1 VASIDG
7 TVIVLADGQE
17 DVSIELVG
25 EAEPLAAMLHLGDLV
40 NATGTMGASG
50 RLIVDDP
57 GALVRVAA
65 LGASRPP
72 GSAGPASSVAQ
83 TPDLTASRPVQSG
96 PIVAL
101 AAILGLAGTLVIG
114 AFAASLYGP
123 NRVRNWPNR
132 LKSRITRI

>member
-1 VASIDG
+1 VSSIDG
-7 TVIVLADGQE
+7 TVIVLADGQG
-17 DVSIELVG
+17 DVTIELVG
-25 EAEPLAAMLHLGDLV
+25 EAEPLAAMLHVGDLV

-57 GALVRVAA
+57 GALVRVGG
-65 LGASRPP
+65 LGASRTPR
-72 GSAGPASSVAQ
+72 SAGPASFVAQ
-83 TPDLTASRPVQSG
+83 APDLTAVRPAGSA

-101 AAILGLAGTLVIG
+101 AAILGLALALVIG
-114 AFAASLYGP
+114 AFALKLYGP